1 MHALH
6 MTGVSYVT
14 NYNDAV
20 AMFEKAKPQRRDGSG
35 DRALPERPSSKVT
48 GISMRG
54 ENVVFTYHVTDVVT
68 WKPDNTC
75 VLDLNYESQSTAN
88 FANRFTPENVYV
100 FGEADVVGVGERGNT
115 KYYAHTGNVV
125 VSKGEIITGN
135 RPVKA
140 RVVDRKDAKA
150 ALAEANF
157 PAFSA
162 WYKPIATFWERDEPA
177 RIGGRKKIFR
187 RSALHR
193 GGHIPARD
201 MITMLKDPEQWEA
214 LSHCST
220 FGIGLA
226 TSAFLNALREAIYR
240 HENCYEM
247 VEREFA
253 PSYDTLRKWM
263 RDERANRWR

>member
-1 MHALH
+1 MRALH

-14 NYNDAV
+14 NYNEAV
-20 AMFEKAKPQRRDGSG
+20 AMFEKAKPQKCYGSG
-35 DRALPERPSSKVT
+35 DRAIPGRASSKVT
-48 GISMRG
+48 GISMHG

-88 FANRFTPENVYV
+88 FANRFTPEDVHV
-100 FGEADVVGVGERGNT
+100 FGEADVVGVGEWRSA

-125 VSKGEIITGN
+125 VRKGEIISGN
-135 RPVKA
+135 RPVRAKI
-140 RVVDRKDAKA
+140 VERKEAKA

-162 WYKPIATFWERDEPA
+162 WYKPIATFWERDETA
-177 RIGGRKKIFR
+177 YRRGKKTVR

-193 GGHIPARD
+193 GERIPARD
-201 MITMLKDPEQWEA
+201 VIGMLKDPEQWEA

-220 FGIGLA
+220 FGLGLP
-226 TSAFLNALREAIYR
+226 TSAFLNALREAIYE
-240 HENCYEM
+240 HENCYKM
-247 VEREFA
+247 IEREFA
-253 PSYDTLRKWM
+253 PSYNTLRKWM
-263 RDERANRWR
+263 RDERENRWR